1 MEYNAESPGCFEI
14 HPDCRGDGSKYGWH
28 DGGRRVQA
36 AIDAVRTLSVSIDI
50 PQKLHEINVKEE
62 DIPALAVAAF
72 NDVCTGGNPRS
83 TSIEDI
89 EAIYRKAF

>member
-1 MEYNAESPGCFEI
+1 M
-14 HPDCRGDGSKYGWH
+14 
-28 DGGRRVQA
+28 QA

-72 NDVCTGGNPRS
+72 NDVCAGGNPRS

>member
-1 MEYNAESPGCFEI
+1 MEYNAESPAA
-14 HPDCRGDGSKYGWH
+14 SKYIRIAGAMGGNT
-28 DGGRRVQA
+28 DGMTVQA